1 MSSPESILTL
11 SALARQ
17 ISSAVRHIFG
27 QERFWVVAEVIGLKV
42 SRGHCYVQL
51 AEKDEIN
58 ITPKAEFRGII
69 WASAFEK
76 LHERFVQ
83 ETGGPLRE
91 QLQILICVEVQFHE
105 RYGLSLIVHDLDP
118 SYTLGQLELERRK
131 TIERL
136 KKEGIF
142 ELNRNRKLP
151 DVIQKIAVISAEDS
165 RGYEDFIK
173 RLVENNFG
181 YHFKVKLFPSL
192 LQGDLAAADIIAKLI
207 EIYEQLIVEEFDAVL
222 IVRGGGGA
230 SSLGC
235 FNDYNLSRAVARFP
249 LPIITGIGH
258 SANQSIV
265 DEVANIAVITP
276 TDAAVF
282 LVNHNAN
289 FESGIIS
296 LWQEMEELITEQID
310 SEKLFLNDAEY
321 LLSSNS
327 KAALKNEQQLLD
339 YTLLNFRT
347 NVSSKINQELSELK
361 FIIHKI
367 SSTGNYITDSQ
378 ARELKLNQ
386 QGLLRLSKTTTNSED
401 ELFKS
406 IENKIRILDPLNVL
420 KRGYSYTLKDDQ
432 LITDISALAKGD
444 NIKTVFA
451 KGELNSTITTI
462 KNG

>member
-1 MSSPESILTL
+1 MSSSESILTL

-17 ISSAVRHIFG
+17 ISATVRHIFG

-42 SRGHCYVQL
+42 SRGHCYLQL

-76 LHERFVQ
+76 LHKRFVQ
-83 ETGGPLRE
+83 ETDGDLRE

-136 KKEGIF
+136 KQEGIF

-151 DVIQKIAVISAEDS
+151 EVIQRIAVISAKDS

-173 RLVENNFG
+173 RLVENNYR

-192 LQGDLAAADIIAKLI
+192 LQGDLAATDIIAKLI

-235 FNDYNLSRAVARFP
+235 FNDYSLARAVARFP

-265 DEVANIAVITP
+265 DEVANLAVITP

-289 FESGIIS
+289 FESVIIS
-296 LWQEMEELITEQID
+296 LWQEMEGRLTEQID
-310 SEKLFLNDAEY
+310 TEKIFLNDAGS

-327 KAALKNEQQLLD
+327 KFALKNEQQLLD

-347 NVSSKINQELSELK
+347 NVSSKINQEQSELK

-367 SSTGNYITDSQ
+367 SSSENYISDSQ
-378 ARELKLNQ
+378 LRELKLNHQ
-386 QGLLRLSKTTTNSED
+386 ELLRLSKSTLNSQED
-401 ELFKS
+401 LFKS

-432 LITDISALAKGD
+432 LISDLTLLSIGD

-451 KGELNSTITTI
+451 NGELNSTITTI